1 MYMSLSYINLLFQ
14 AMLKPHLLNS
24 AELIVRQHWYSTIF
38 GISAGGKSEKRP
50 KEHRGTSASEEQHP
64 APAVSISETRPTWMW
79 IGGGVMKEREKL
91 MDLASWGRQEGVMG
105 LDFVDEEEADG

>member
-1 MYMSLSYINLLFQ
+1 MYVCVLHRNIGPFDSLPAVSILRSMFMYMSLSYINLLFQ
-14 AMLKPHLLNS
+14 AILKPHLLNS
-24 AELIVRQHWYSTIF
+24 AELIVRQHGYSTIF

-79 IGGGVMKEREKL
+79 IG
-91 MDLASWGRQEGVMG
+91 EGS
-105 LDFVDEEEADG
+105 